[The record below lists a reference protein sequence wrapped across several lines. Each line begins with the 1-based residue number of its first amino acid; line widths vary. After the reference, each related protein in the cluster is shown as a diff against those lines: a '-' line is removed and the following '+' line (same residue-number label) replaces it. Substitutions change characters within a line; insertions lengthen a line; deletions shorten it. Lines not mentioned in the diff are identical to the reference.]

1 MSASP
6 APACLRCGQKVGDPA
21 CTGGVMCPGDGLA
34 ADFSRQFCMPVGV
47 SQNAGKKTH
56 WLLIGGVAG
65 GVLLVLILCVM
76 MFLRH

>member
-1 MSASP
+1 
-6 APACLRCGQKVGDPA
+6 
-21 CTGGVMCPGDGLA
+21 MCPGDGLA